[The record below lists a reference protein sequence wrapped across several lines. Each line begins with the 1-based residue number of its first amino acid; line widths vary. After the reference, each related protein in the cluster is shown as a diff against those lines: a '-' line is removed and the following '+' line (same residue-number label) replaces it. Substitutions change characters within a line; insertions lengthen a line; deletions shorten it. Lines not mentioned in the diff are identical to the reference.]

1 MYDAIVVGARC
12 AGSPTAMLLA
22 RKGYRVL
29 LVDHAR
35 FPSDT
40 ISTHIV
46 WQSGAALLYRWG
58 LLDRVVAS
66 NCPPISEVT
75 LDFGSFSFTGVPP
88 PADGVHEAYAPRR
101 TVLDKILVDAAVNA
115 GVEFREGFSVRELIT
130 DGDHV
135 TGIRGSGKGGSVA
148 AEHAR
153 ITVGA
158 DGIHSFIARRVNAVE
173 YNRTPASTSWYYTY
187 WSGIKDYIPHL
198 CSRPNRAFG
207 GPPTNDGL
215 VCIGVAWTNQ
225 EFHEFRADIEGNYF
239 RTLELDPEFSE
250 RVRNGKREE
259 RFRGTADL
267 PGFFRKR
274 YGPGWVLAGDAAYHK
289 DPITARGISDAFRDA
304 QLLAEALDAGLSG
317 RRALGDAL
325 AEFEQQRNDEVAA
338 MCDFTRDLASLSAPA
353 PEMQKLLAAL
363 PGNQHH
369 ANRFIGILA
378 GTVSIPEFFGPEN
391 VQQILNDSSP
401 HSAGV

>member
-12 AGSPTAMLLA
+12 AGSPIAMLLA

-29 LVDHAR
+29 LVDQAT

-46 WQSGAALLYRWG
+46 WQSGAALLQRWG

-66 NCPPISEVT
+66 NCPPISKVT
-75 LDFGSFSFTGVPP
+75 LDFGAFSFTGVPP
-88 PADGVHEAYAPRR
+88 PADGVHHAYAPRR
-101 TVLDKILVDAAVNA
+101 TVLDKVLVDAAVSA

-130 DGDHV
+130 DGDQV
-135 TGIRGSGKGGSVA
+135 IGIRGHGKGGALA

-153 ITVGA
+153 IIVGA
-158 DGIHSFIARRVNAVE
+158 DGMRSLVARRVGAAE
-173 YNRTPASTSWYYTY
+173 YNRTPASTFWYYTY
-187 WSGIKDYIPHL
+187 WSGIKDYIPRL

-215 VCIGVAWTNQ
+215 VCIGVAWTNK
-225 EFHEFRADIEGNYF
+225 EFHEFRTAIEQNYF
-239 RTLELDPEFSE
+239 RTLDLDPEFSE

-267 PGFFRKR
+267 PSFFRKR
-274 YGPGWVLAGDAAYHK
+274 FGAGWVLAGDAAYHK

-304 QLLAEALDAGLSG
+304 ELLAEALDAGLSG
-317 RRALGDAL
+317 HRGLGEAL
-325 AEFEQQRNDEVAA
+325 AEFEQQRNNEVAA
-338 MCDFTRDLASLSAPA
+338 MCDFTRDLASLSAPP

-369 ANRFIGILA
+369 ADRFIGMLA
-378 GTVSIPEFFGPEN
+378 GTVSIPDFFGPKN
-391 VQQILNDSSP
+391 VQRILSDSTP